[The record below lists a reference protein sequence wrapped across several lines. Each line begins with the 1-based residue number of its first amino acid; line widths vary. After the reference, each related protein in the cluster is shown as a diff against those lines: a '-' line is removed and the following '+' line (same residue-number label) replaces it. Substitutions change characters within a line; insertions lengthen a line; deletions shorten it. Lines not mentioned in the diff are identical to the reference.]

1 MMNMSSLAKKEVYN
15 SEVQSEKIHFKEKVG
30 YASGDLACN
39 LIYQTVSTYLLFFYT
54 DVFGI
59 SAAAAGT
66 MFLIVR
72 AIDALSDP
80 FIGTLVDKTN
90 SRFGKFRPYLL
101 FGAVPFALLAILCFT
116 TPNFTGSG
124 KLVYAYITYT
134 ALSVLYT
141 CINVPYGALTSA
153 ITRDSKEVVD
163 LTSVRMVFANLGGL
177 IVAFGVPLLA
187 GAISESTSKAT
198 GWQATM
204 TIMGIAGALL
214 LLFCFRNT
222 KERVQIKEVHGKI
235 KFADIFEQF
244 RVNRPLVVLCTFFI
258 LIFGINSI
266 SNSVGIYYVTYN
278 VGRPDL
284 VKWYGLLGSLPALII
299 LPFLPVL
306 NKKLGKKN
314 LMRVSLSLT
323 IVGTLSLLV
332 IPPTAIPLILTA
344 RLLAAAGSL
353 IAGGFMWALIPETIE
368 YGDYKT
374 GKRLGG
380 LIYAMI
386 GFFFKFGMALGGIVP
401 GLVLQQ
407 FGYVA
412 DQVQTPHALTGILI
426 TTAAIPAV
434 LLAVALIIINFYE
447 LDEKRYAEVVKALE
461 MREKTGR

>member
-1 MMNMSSLAKKEVYN
+1 MALKEKEVYN
-15 SEVQSEKIHFKEKVG
+15 SNNPSKKIYFKEKIG

-72 AIDALSDP
+72 GIDAISDP

-101 FGAVPFALLAILCFT
+101 FGAFPFALLAILCFT
-116 TPNFTGSG
+116 TPQFSG
-124 KLVYAYITYT
+124 GVKLIYAYITYIG
-134 ALSVLYT
+134 LSITYT

-163 LTSVRMVFANLGGL
+163 LTSVRMFFANLGGV
-177 IVAFGVPLLA
+177 IVSFGVPQLA
-187 GAISESTSKAT
+187 GAIGRTTDSTKI
-198 GWQATM
+198 GWQITM
-204 TIMGIAGALL
+204 TIMGVAGALL
-214 LLFCFRNT
+214 LLFCFKNT
-222 KERVQIKEVHGKI
+222 KERVKIKVVHGNI

-244 RVNRPLVVLCTFFI
+244 KVNRPFVVLCVFFI

-284 VKWYGLLGSLPALII
+284 VKWYGLLGSLPALI
-299 LPFLPVL
+299 LMPFLPVL

-314 LMRVSLSLT
+314 LMRVSLT
-323 IVGTLSLLV
+323 ITIAATLALLV
-332 IPPTAIPLILTA
+332 IPTKAISLILIA
-344 RLLAAAGSL
+344 RLLAAVGSL
-353 IAGGFMWALIPETIE
+353 VAGGFMWALIPETIE

-412 DQVQTPHALTGILI
+412 GHSQTPHALTGILI
-426 TTAAIPAV
+426 TTAVIPAI
-434 LLAVALIIINFYE
+434 LLAVSLLVINLYE
-447 LDEKRYAEVVKALE
+447 LDEKRYAEVIKALE
-461 MREKTGR
+461 MRDR

>member
-1 MMNMSSLAKKEVYN
+1 MSSLAKKEVYN
-15 SEVQSEKIHFKEKVG
+15 SEVQSEKIRFKEKVG

-177 IVAFGVPLLA
+177 IVAFCVPLLA
-187 GAISESTSKAT
+187 GTIGESTSTAT

-214 LLFCFRNT
+214 LIFCFRNT
-222 KERVQIKEVHGKI
+222 TERIQVKEVHGKI

-244 RVNRPLVVLCTFFI
+244 RVNRPLIVLCTFFI
-258 LIFGINSI
+258 IIFGINSI

-323 IVGTLSLLV
+323 IVGTLALLV

-426 TTAAIPAV
+426 TTAVIPAV
-434 LLAVALIIINFYE
+434 LLAVALIVINFYE
-447 LDEKRYAEVVKALE
+447 LDENRYAEVVKALE

>member
-1 MMNMSSLAKKEVYN
+1 M
-15 SEVQSEKIHFKEKVG
+15 
-30 YASGDLACN
+30 
-39 LIYQTVSTYLLFFYT
+39 
-54 DVFGI
+54 
-59 SAAAAGT
+59 
-66 MFLIVR
+66 
-72 AIDALSDP
+72 
-80 FIGTLVDKTN
+80 VDKTN
-90 SRFGKFRPYLL
+90 TRFGKFRPYLL
-101 FGAVPFALLAILCFT
+101 YGALPFALLAILCFT
-116 TPNFTGSG
+116 TPDFTGAG
-124 KLVYAYITYT
+124 KLIYAYITYT
-134 ALSVLYT
+134 GLSITYT
-141 CINVPYGALTSA
+141 IINVPYGALTSA

-187 GAISESTSKAT
+187 GSIGNTTGTET
-198 GWQATM
+198 GWQITM
-204 TIMGIAGALL
+204 SIMGIAGALL
-214 LLFCFRNT
+214 LLFCFKST
-222 KERVQIKEVHGKI
+222 KERVKVKEVHGKI

-244 RVNRPLVVLCTFFI
+244 KVNRPLVILCVFFI

-284 VKWYGLLGSLPALII
+284 VKWYGLLGSLPALFV

-314 LMRVSLSLT
+314 LMRVSLTLT
-323 IVGTLSLLV
+323 IIGTIALLV
-332 IPPTAIPLILTA
+332 LPATAIPLILIA
-344 RLLAAAGSL
+344 RLLAALGSL
-353 IAGGFMWALIPETIE
+353 VAGGFMWALIPETIE

-412 DQVQTPHALTGILI
+412 DQAQTSEALTGILI
-426 TTAAIPAV
+426 TTAVIPAI
-434 LLAVALIIINFYE
+434 LLAVALFVINFYP
-447 LDEKRYAEVVKALE
+447 LDERKYAEVVSVLE
-461 MREKTGR
+461 RRDRKG

>member
-1 MMNMSSLAKKEVYN
+1 MSSLAKKEVYN
-15 SEVQSEKIHFKEKVG
+15 SEVQSEKIPFKEKVG

-187 GAISESTSKAT
+187 GTISESTSKAT

-426 TTAAIPAV
+426 TTAVIPAV

-461 MREKTGR
+461 MRERTGR

>member
-1 MMNMSSLAKKEVYN
+1 MSLAKEEVFKSN
-15 SEVQSEKIHFKEKVG
+15 IQTEKIHFKEKVG

-72 AIDALSDP
+72 GIDALSDP
-80 FIGTLVDKTN
+80 FIGTIVDKTN
-90 SRFGKFRPYLL
+90 TKYGKFRPFLL
-101 FGAVPFALLAILCFT
+101 FGAIPFALLAILCFT
-116 TPNFTGSG
+116 TPQFGGWG
-124 KLVYAYITYT
+124 KLVYAYITYIG
-134 ALSVLYT
+134 LSITYT
-141 CINVPYGALTSA
+141 CINVPYSALTSA

-163 LTSVRMVFANLGGL
+163 LTSTRMFFANLGGL
-177 IVAFGVPLLA
+177 IVSFGVPLLA
-187 GAISESTSKAT
+187 SFIGDSTSTKT
-198 GWQATM
+198 GWQMTM
-204 TIMGIAGALL
+204 TIMGISGALL
-214 LLFCFRNT
+214 LLYCFRNT
-222 KERVQIKEVHGKI
+222 KERVKIKEVHGKI

-244 RVNRPLVVLCTFFI
+244 RVNRPLVILCVFFI

-284 VKWYGLLGSLPALII
+284 VSWYGMLGSLPAL
-299 LPFLPVL
+299 LLMPFLPVL

-323 IVGTLSLLV
+323 IVGTLALLV
-332 IPPTAIPLILTA
+332 IPTTAIPLILAA
-344 RLLAAAGSL
+344 RLIAAAGSL

-380 LIYAMI
+380 LINAMI

-412 DQVQTPHALTGILI
+412 DQAQTPHALTGILI
-426 TTAAIPAV
+426 TTAVIPAV
-434 LLAVALIIINFYE
+434 LLAVALMVINFYE
-447 LDEKRYAEVVKALE
+447 LDEQKYAEVVKALE
-461 MREKTGR
+461 MRDKIGSFKR

>member
-1 MMNMSSLAKKEVYN
+1 MSLAKEEVFKSN
-15 SEVQSEKIHFKEKVG
+15 IQTEKIHFKEKVG

-72 AIDALSDP
+72 GIDALSDP
-80 FIGTLVDKTN
+80 FIGTIVDKTN
-90 SRFGKFRPYLL
+90 TKYGKFRPFLL
-101 FGAVPFALLAILCFT
+101 FGAIPFALLAILCFT
-116 TPNFTGSG
+116 TPQFGGWG
-124 KLVYAYITYT
+124 KLVYAYITYIG
-134 ALSVLYT
+134 LSITYT
-141 CINVPYGALTSA
+141 CINVPYSALTSA

-163 LTSVRMVFANLGGL
+163 LTSTRMFFANLGGL
-177 IVAFGVPLLA
+177 IVSFGVPLLA
-187 GAISESTSKAT
+187 SFIGDSTSTKT
-198 GWQATM
+198 GWQMTM

-214 LLFCFRNT
+214 LLYCFRNT
-222 KERVQIKEVHGKI
+222 NERVKIKEVHGKI

-244 RVNRPLVVLCTFFI
+244 RVNRPLVVLCVFFI

-284 VKWYGLLGSLPALII
+284 VSWYGMLGSLPAL
-299 LPFLPVL
+299 LLMPFLPVL

-323 IVGTLSLLV
+323 IVGTLALLV
-332 IPPTAIPLILTA
+332 IPTTAIPLILAA
-344 RLLAAAGSL
+344 RLIAAAGSL

-380 LIYAMI
+380 LINAMI

-412 DQVQTPHALTGILI
+412 DQAQTPHALTGILI
-426 TTAAIPAV
+426 TTAVIPAV
-434 LLAVALIIINFYE
+434 LLAVALMVINLYE
-447 LDEKRYAEVVKALE
+447 LDEKKYAEVVKALE
-461 MREKTGR
+461 MRDRIGSFKR

>member
-1 MMNMSSLAKKEVYN
+1 MSSLAKKEVYN

-80 FIGTLVDKTN
+80 FIGILVDKTN

-163 LTSVRMVFANLGGL
+163 LTSIRMVFANLGGL

-214 LLFCFRNT
+214 LLYCFRNT
-222 KERVQIKEVHGKI
+222 KERVQVKEVHGKI

-323 IVGTLSLLV
+323 IVGTLALLV

>member
-1 MMNMSSLAKKEVYN
+1 MSLAKEEVFKSN
-15 SEVQSEKIHFKEKVG
+15 IQTEKIHFKEKVG

-72 AIDALSDP
+72 GIDALSDP
-80 FIGTLVDKTN
+80 FIGTIVDKTN
-90 SRFGKFRPYLL
+90 TKYGKFRPFLL
-101 FGAVPFALLAILCFT
+101 FGAIPFALLAILCFT
-116 TPNFTGSG
+116 TPQFGGWG
-124 KLVYAYITYT
+124 KLVYAYITYIG
-134 ALSVLYT
+134 LSITYT
-141 CINVPYGALTSA
+141 CINVPYSALTSA

-163 LTSVRMVFANLGGL
+163 LTSTRMFFANLGGL
-177 IVAFGVPLLA
+177 IVSFGVPLLA
-187 GAISESTSKAT
+187 SFIGDSTSTKT
-198 GWQATM
+198 GWQMTM

-214 LLFCFRNT
+214 LLYCFRNT
-222 KERVQIKEVHGKI
+222 KERVKIKEVHGKI

-244 RVNRPLVVLCTFFI
+244 RVNRPLVVLCVFFI

-284 VKWYGLLGSLPALII
+284 VSWYGMLGSLPAL
-299 LPFLPVL
+299 LLMPFLPVL

-323 IVGTLSLLV
+323 IVGTLALLV
-332 IPPTAIPLILTA
+332 IPTTAIPLILAA
-344 RLLAAAGSL
+344 RLIAAAGSL

-380 LIYAMI
+380 LINAMI

-412 DQVQTPHALTGILI
+412 DQAQTPHALTGILI
-426 TTAAIPAV
+426 TTAVIPAV
-434 LLAVALIIINFYE
+434 LLAVALMVINLYE
-447 LDEKRYAEVVKALE
+447 LDEKKYAEVVKALE
-461 MREKTGR
+461 MRDRIGSFKR